1 MLPTI
6 ATDRIAA
13 RMAMIGLGR
22 SQRRHPGRADMPPP
36 GPPKLP
42 GGTGECCS
50 VRGACAAG
58 WSGHPPPGPLGR
70 PGPPGLAGPPGP
82 ADRDAAER
90 WGSWTVGSAAA
101 LSAPDAPAHG

>member
-6 ATDRIAA
+6 ATDRITA

-22 SQRRHPGRADMPPP
+22 SQ
-36 GPPKLP
+36 
-42 GGTGECCS
+42 
-50 VRGACAAG
+50 RGACAAG

-101 LSAPDAPAHG
+101 VSAPAAPAPGVVRTESEPSPGCFAPP